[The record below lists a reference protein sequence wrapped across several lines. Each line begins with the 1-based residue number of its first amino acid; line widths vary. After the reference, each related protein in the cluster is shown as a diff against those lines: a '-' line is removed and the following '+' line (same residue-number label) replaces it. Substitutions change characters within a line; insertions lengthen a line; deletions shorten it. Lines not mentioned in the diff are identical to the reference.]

1 MKSSLAFVL
10 TFVVALMLEGL
21 VFPTHLVWFKPEWTL
36 LVILYW
42 VIALPF
48 KVGVGIAWFLGL
60 LVDLLQGGVIG
71 QHSLTYVLIAFS
83 CAIFYKRLRM
93 YHRWQQGIFV
103 CLLVSINQL
112 IGFWVDHYLGNAE
125 PTLMIFMPAIVTGLL
140 WPWSFVILRSVRRI
154 YAIR

>member
-1 MKSSLAFVL
+1 MKSFFV
-10 TFVVALMLEGL
+10 FVVTLLAALMLEAMPL
-21 VFPTHLVWFKPEWTL
+21 PESLVWYRPEWAL

-48 KVGVGIAWFLGL
+48 RVGVGVAWFLGL
-60 LVDLLQGGVIG
+60 MVDLLQGGIIG

-140 WPWSFVILRSVRRI
+140 WPWSFIILRSVRRI